1 MNLSLVVKSFFIFD
15 YNLWLLFRWWI
26 IYSFGEP
33 IPAVV
38 NVLKSFYEKLPGIQL
53 CSVVSIEGLP
63 ISHYPEDLPGQAD
76 STRVAAM
83 TASILSLGE
92 RAMLEVGFQELDRIL
107 VEGPQGYLI
116 SVTCGSKAVLTVSA
130 SKALKI
136 GLLFYDMQRTA
147 KEIGNILDN
156 PEEEDDE

>member
-1 MNLSLVVKSFFIFD
+1 M
-15 YNLWLLFRWWI
+15 
-26 IYSFGEP
+26 YSFGEP

-38 NVLKSFYEKLPGIQL
+38 NVLKAFYEKLPGIQL

-83 TASILSLGE
+83 TASILALGE

-116 SVTCGSKAVLTVSA
+116 TVTCGSKAVLTVSA
-130 SKALKI
+130 AKTLKI

-147 KEIGNILDN
+147 KEIGTILDN
-156 PEEEDDE
+156 PEEEEE

>member
-1 MNLSLVVKSFFIFD
+1 M
-15 YNLWLLFRWWI
+15 
-26 IYSFGEP
+26 
-33 IPAVV
+33 V

-156 PEEEDDE
+156 PEEEDEE